1 MFSIPA
7 FVYRVLHRLDP
18 LAKRVSGDA
27 MEVTQSVVN
36 TQNAERKKFLEHIKQ
51 RMTVGMQIKKDWQQL
66 IQQLT
71 HER

>member
-1 MFSIPA
+1 
-7 FVYRVLHRLDP
+7 
-18 LAKRVSGDA
+18 

-36 TQNAERKKFLEHIKQ
+36 TQNRQRKKFLEHVKQ
-51 RMTVGMQIKKDWQQL
+51 QMTLSMQTKKEWQQL